1 LLSYRTLNVADAIAQ
16 RISSDSFEEAEG
28 LAQTLDDGGVG
39 DHPAMAALSQSAWLV
54 GMTTDRR
61 NDDCHAAGRP
71 MACGPTLKC
80 RVRCYANGFGWPTTP
95 WNRCG
100 GRSIEV

>member
-39 DHPAMAALSQSAWLV
+39 DPTGNGRAQSIGVVRRHDDRSSQ
-54 GMTTDRR
+54 R
-61 NDDCHAAGRP
+61 
-71 MACGPTLKC
+71 
-80 RVRCYANGFGWPTTP
+80 
-95 WNRCG
+95 
-100 GRSIEV
+100 